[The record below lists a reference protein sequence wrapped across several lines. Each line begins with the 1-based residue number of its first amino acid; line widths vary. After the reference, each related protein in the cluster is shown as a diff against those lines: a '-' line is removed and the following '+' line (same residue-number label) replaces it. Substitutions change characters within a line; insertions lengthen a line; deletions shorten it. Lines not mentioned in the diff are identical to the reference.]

1 MTGANGEKRMMK
13 IAEAA
18 AAGEKGQGHQ
28 AQAAR
33 CVQRACH
40 GDATAAD
47 SASVVTA
54 TNWSDAI
61 AVRAT

>member
-1 MTGANGEKRMMK
+1 MMK